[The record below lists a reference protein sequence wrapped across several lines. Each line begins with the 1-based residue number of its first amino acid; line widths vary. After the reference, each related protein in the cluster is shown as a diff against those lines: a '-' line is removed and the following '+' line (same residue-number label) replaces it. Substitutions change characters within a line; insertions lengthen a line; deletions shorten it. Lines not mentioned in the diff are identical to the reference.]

1 MRLDL
6 LISLLIVIYMI
17 VVLPGWSTY
26 NQHILTSRSLAV
38 YTVVTVALA
47 WFSPVIAMFYVI
59 GVLATI
65 YVNERAKNGMQHSIG
80 YTAVETDFVEPV
92 TVWPY
97 LPTDATGSNLW

>member
-6 LISLLIVIYMI
+6 LISLFIVIYMI

-26 NQHILTSRSLAV
+26 NQHILTSRSLAF

-65 YVNERAKNGMQHSIG
+65 YVNERARSGMQQSTG